1 MRVPYVLHSL
11 KRINGNF
18 SLSYLKSHLT
28 ELMTW
33 ITLYLPQYLSCW
45 THRLITITTLNLAKT
60 SPRIYLAISSFYGLL
75 YRNKILVSLLHLD
88 PDPDIMIPYDLYAD
102 SVKLPSYHTGHFIVY
117 NTHFFIQENTM
128 KKKWKFSLMTST
140 WHFIGVATLKHC
152 LQYFLKT
159 VIFTIQIPNRVCA
172 KTFHYA

>member
-1 MRVPYVLHSL
+1 MNYT
-11 KRINGNF
+11 I
-18 SLSYLKSHLT
+18 LT
-28 ELMTW
+28 SILEL
-33 ITLYLPQYLSCW
+33 
-45 THRLITITTLNLAKT
+45 LN
-60 SPRIYLAISSFYGLL
+60 SSFDNHNNVKFGENFAENLSRHFVFLRFTLL

-102 SVKLPSYHTGHFIVY
+102 SVKLPSYHTGHFTVY
-117 NTHFFIQENTM
+117 NTRIFIQENTM

-140 WHFIGVATLKHC
+140 WHFSGVATLKHC

-159 VIFTIQIPNRVCA
+159 VIFPMQIPNRVCA

>member
-1 MRVPYVLHSL
+1 
-11 KRINGNF
+11 
-18 SLSYLKSHLT
+18 
-28 ELMTW
+28 MTW

-88 PDPDIMIPYDLYAD
+88 PDPGIMIPYDLYAD
-102 SVKLPSYHTGHFIVY
+102 SVKLPSYHTGHFTIY

-128 KKKWKFSLMTST
+128 KKKWKISLMTST
-140 WHFIGVATLKHC
+140 WHFSGVATLNIMLKHC

-159 VIFTIQIPNRVCA
+159 VIFPFQIPNRVCA

>member
-1 MRVPYVLHSL
+1 MNYTL
-11 KRINGNF
+11 
-18 SLSYLKSHLT
+18 LT
-28 ELMTW
+28 SILEL
-33 ITLYLPQYLSCW
+33 
-45 THRLITITTLNLAKT
+45 LN
-60 SPRIYLAISSFYGLL
+60 SSFDNHNNVKFGENFAENLSRHFVFLRLVLL

-159 VIFTIQIPNRVCA
+159 VIFPMQIPNRVCA